1 MIIPG
6 VGTHF
11 LFNHGGG
18 IACFSPTEA
27 VLHQQPVATAGLFGG
42 WELTGY
48 SITGVGSHQ
57 QPVPQRGYSVDGN
70 SLANQSRRRDRISN
84 L

>member
-27 VLHQQPVATAGLFGG
+27 ALHQQPVATAGLFGG
-42 WELTGY
+42 WELAGY
-48 SITGVGSHQ
+48 SITGVGSH
-57 QPVPQRGYSVDGN
+57 QRGYSVDGN
-70 SLANQSRRRDRISN
+70 SLANQSRRWDRIST